1 MFENL
6 FNLGKK
12 IWNEPR
18 AFFMKSG
25 IFKDIIGSLV
35 IIIIFSII
43 ITSEFINIIS
53 PFSIILLII
62 KIYFGISKI
71 NGLNN
76 YSDNLFT
83 NISTNI
89 QDIIENTKNKETIY
103 IDVLKNYLP
112 VIILNGL
119 LMITLYVIFTTKL
132 RVELSLASNCAKSNY
147 TVEYTTLRKKINDF
161 ARNNDEMLKS
171 YLIILIIC
179 FVSALLG
186 IFYILYNDIIEIQ
199 YVMIIPI
206 LIFLIIFASMII
218 DRIDKNNFDNQFDD
232 DTKLNTAKSFKQAI
246 EYFKLLALPF
256 IGLFGVSL
264 LIV

>member
-1 MFENL
+1 MFGSL
-6 FNLGKK
+6 
-12 IWNEPR
+12 
-18 AFFMKSG
+18 AKSG
-25 IFKDIIGSLV
+25 ILKDIIGSIV
-35 IIIIFSII
+35 FITIFSII

-62 KIYFGISKI
+62 KVSFGISKI

-83 NISTNI
+83 NIKKNI
-89 QDIIENTKNKETIY
+89 DDILENTKNKETIY
-103 IDVLKNYLP
+103 IDVIKNYLP

-179 FVSALLG
+179 FILALLV

-218 DRIDKNNFDNQFDD
+218 DRIDKNNFDNHFDQD
-232 DTKLNTAKSFKQAI
+232 ATLNDAKSFKQAI

>member
-1 MFENL
+1 MFDSL
-6 FNLGKK
+6 
-12 IWNEPR
+12 
-18 AFFMKSG
+18 AKSG
-25 IFKDIIGSLV
+25 ILKDIIGFLV
-35 IIIIFSII
+35 FIIIFLLII
-43 ITSEFINIIS
+43 GSEFANIIS

-62 KIYFGISKI
+62 KVYFGISKI
-71 NGLNN
+71 NGLNY
-76 YSDNLFT
+76 YSDSFFK
-83 NISTNI
+83 NIYANI
-89 QDIIENTKNKETIY
+89 KDIVENTKNKETIV

-112 VIILNGL
+112 VIILNGF

-132 RVELSLASNCAKSNY
+132 RVELSLASNCTKSNY

-179 FVSALLG
+179 FVSALLV

-218 DRIDKNNFDNQFDD
+218 DRIDKNNFDNHFDQD
-232 DTKLNTAKSFKQAI
+232 ETLKKAKSFKQAI
-246 EYFKLLALPF
+246 EFFKFLALSPF

-264 LIV
+264 FIV

>member
-1 MFENL
+1 MFDSL
-6 FNLGKK
+6 
-12 IWNEPR
+12 
-18 AFFMKSG
+18 AKSG
-25 IFKDIIGSLV
+25 ILKDIIGFLV
-35 IIIIFSII
+35 FIIIFLLII
-43 ITSEFINIIS
+43 GSEFANIIS

-62 KIYFGISKI
+62 KVYFGISKI
-71 NGLNN
+71 NGLNY
-76 YSDNLFT
+76 YSDSFFK
-83 NISTNI
+83 NIYANI
-89 QDIIENTKNKETIY
+89 KDIVENTKNKKNID
-103 IDVLKNYLP
+103 IDVLKSYLP

-119 LMITLYVIFTTKL
+119 LMITLYVIFITKL
-132 RVELSLASNCAKSNY
+132 RVELSLASNCTKSNY

-171 YLIILIIC
+171 YLIILIIS

-218 DRIDKNNFDNQFDD
+218 DRIDKDNFDNQFDD
-232 DTKLNTAKSFKQAI
+232 DTKLNTAKSLKQFI

-264 LIV
+264 FIV

>member
-1 MFENL
+1 MFDSFGKSNI
-6 FNLGKK
+6 FN
-12 IWNEPR
+12 
-18 AFFMKSG
+18 
-25 IFKDIIGSLV
+25 KDIIGSLV
-35 IIIIFSII
+35 IIIIISII
-43 ITSEFINIIS
+43 LTSEVSNIIS

-62 KIYFGISKI
+62 KVSFGISKI

-83 NISTNI
+83 NIKKNI
-89 QDIIENTKNKETIY
+89 DDILENTKNKETLV
-103 IDVLKNYLP
+103 IDVFKNYLP

-179 FVSALLG
+179 FVSALLI

-199 YVMIIPI
+199 YVIIIPI

-218 DRIDKNNFDNQFDD
+218 DRIDKNNFDNHFDD
-232 DTKLNTAKSFKQAI
+232 DETLNNAKSLKQAI
-246 EYFKLLALPF
+246 EYFKFLALPF

>member
-1 MFENL
+1 MFDSFGKSNI
-6 FNLGKK
+6 FN
-12 IWNEPR
+12 
-18 AFFMKSG
+18 
-25 IFKDIIGSLV
+25 KDIIGSLV
-35 IIIIFSII
+35 IIIIISII
-43 ITSEFINIIS
+43 LTSEVSNIIS

-62 KIYFGISKI
+62 KVSFGISKI

-76 YSDNLFT
+76 YSDNHFT
-83 NISTNI
+83 NISANI
-89 QDIIENTKNKETIY
+89 SDILENTKNKETIY

-179 FVSALLG
+179 FVSALLI

-199 YVMIIPI
+199 YVIIIPI

-218 DRIDKNNFDNQFDD
+218 DRIDKNNFDNHFDD
-232 DTKLNTAKSFKQAI
+232 DETLNNAKSLKQAI
-246 EYFKLLALPF
+246 EYFKFLALPF

>member
-1 MFENL
+1 MFDSFGKSNI
-6 FNLGKK
+6 FN
-12 IWNEPR
+12 
-18 AFFMKSG
+18 
-25 IFKDIIGSLV
+25 KDIIGSLV
-35 IIIIFSII
+35 IIIIISII
-43 ITSEFINIIS
+43 LTSEVSNIIS

-62 KIYFGISKI
+62 KVSFGISKI

-76 YSDNLFT
+76 YSDNIFT
-83 NISTNI
+83 NIKKNI
-89 QDIIENTKNKETIY
+89 DDILENTKNKETLV
-103 IDVLKNYLP
+103 IDVFKNYLP

-179 FVSALLG
+179 FVSALLI

-199 YVMIIPI
+199 YVIIIPI

-218 DRIDKNNFDNQFDD
+218 DRIDKNNFDNHFDD
-232 DTKLNTAKSFKQAI
+232 DETLNNAKSLKQAI
-246 EYFKLLALPF
+246 EYFKFLALPF

>member
-1 MFENL
+1 MFDSFGKSNI
-6 FNLGKK
+6 FN
-12 IWNEPR
+12 
-18 AFFMKSG
+18 
-25 IFKDIIGSLV
+25 KDIIGSLV
-35 IIIIFSII
+35 IIIIISII
-43 ITSEFINIIS
+43 LTSEVSNIIS

-62 KIYFGISKI
+62 KVSFGISKI

-83 NISTNI
+83 NIKKNI
-89 QDIIENTKNKETIY
+89 DDILENTKNKETIY

-179 FVSALLG
+179 FVSALLI

-199 YVMIIPI
+199 YVIIIPI

-218 DRIDKNNFDNQFDD
+218 DRIDKNNFDNHFDD
-232 DTKLNTAKSFKQAI
+232 DETLNNAKSLKQAI
-246 EYFKLLALPF
+246 EYFKFLALPF

>member
-1 MFENL
+1 MDIISMLKYL
-6 FNLGKK
+6 FNLVKY
-12 IWNEPR
+12 
-18 AFFMKSG
+18 F
-25 IFKDIIGSLV
+25 FKDIIGSFV

-62 KIYFGISKI
+62 KVSFGISKI

-89 QDIIENTKNKETIY
+89 DDILENTKNKETIY
-103 IDVLKNYLP
+103 IDVFKNYLP

-179 FVSALLG
+179 FISALLG

-218 DRIDKNNFDNQFDD
+218 DRIDKNNFDNHFDD
-232 DTKLNTAKSFKQAI
+232 DTKLNNAKSLKQFI
-246 EYFKLLALPF
+246 EYSKLLALPF

-264 LIV
+264 FIV

>member
-1 MFENL
+1 MFGSL
-6 FNLGKK
+6 
-12 IWNEPR
+12 
-18 AFFMKSG
+18 AKSG
-25 IFKDIIGSLV
+25 ILKDIIGSIV
-35 IIIIFSII
+35 FITIFSII

-62 KIYFGISKI
+62 KVSFGISKI

-83 NISTNI
+83 NIKKNI
-89 QDIIENTKNKETIY
+89 DDILENTKNKETIY
-103 IDVLKNYLP
+103 IDVIKNYLP

-179 FVSALLG
+179 FILALLV

-232 DTKLNTAKSFKQAI
+232 DTKLNTAKSLKQAI

>member
-1 MFENL
+1 MLKYL
-6 FNLGKK
+6 FNLVKY
-12 IWNEPR
+12 
-18 AFFMKSG
+18 F
-25 IFKDIIGSLV
+25 FKDIIGSFV
-35 IIIIFSII
+35 IIIIFSLI
-43 ITSEFINIIS
+43 ITFEFINIIS

-62 KIYFGISKI
+62 KVSFGISKI

-89 QDIIENTKNKETIY
+89 EDILENTKNKETIY
-103 IDVLKNYLP
+103 IDVFKNYLP

-199 YVMIIPI
+199 YVMMIPI

-232 DTKLNTAKSFKQAI
+232 DTKLNTAKSLKQFI

-256 IGLFGVSL
+256 IGLFTVSL
-264 LIV
+264 FIV

>member
-1 MFENL
+1 MFDSL
-6 FNLGKK
+6 
-12 IWNEPR
+12 
-18 AFFMKSG
+18 AKSG
-25 IFKDIIGSLV
+25 ILKDIIGFLV
-35 IIIIFSII
+35 FIIIFLLII
-43 ITSEFINIIS
+43 GSEFANIIS

-62 KIYFGISKI
+62 KVYFGISKI
-71 NGLNN
+71 NGLNY
-76 YSDNLFT
+76 YSDSFFK
-83 NISTNI
+83 NIYANI
-89 QDIIENTKNKETIY
+89 KDIVENTKNKKNID
-103 IDVLKNYLP
+103 IDVLKSYLP

-132 RVELSLASNCAKSNY
+132 RVELSLASNCTKSNY

-179 FVSALLG
+179 FVSALLV

-218 DRIDKNNFDNQFDD
+218 DRIDKNNFDNHFDQD
-232 DTKLNTAKSFKQAI
+232 ETLKKAKSFKQAI
-246 EYFKLLALPF
+246 EFFKFLALLPF

-264 LIV
+264 FIV

>member
-1 MFENL
+1 MFDSL
-6 FNLGKK
+6 
-12 IWNEPR
+12 
-18 AFFMKSG
+18 AKSG
-25 IFKDIIGSLV
+25 ILKDIIGFLV
-35 IIIIFSII
+35 FIIIFLLII
-43 ITSEFINIIS
+43 GSEFANIIS
-53 PFSIILLII
+53 SFSIILLII
-62 KIYFGISKI
+62 KVYFGISKI

-76 YSDNLFT
+76 YSDNPFI
-83 NISTNI
+83 NIKKNI
-89 QDIIENTKNKETIY
+89 DDILDNTKNKENID
-103 IDVLKNYLP
+103 IDVAKSYLP

-119 LMITLYVIFTTKL
+119 LMITLYVIFITKL
-132 RVELSLASNCAKSNY
+132 RVELSLASNCTKSNY

-179 FVSALLG
+179 FVSALLV

-218 DRIDKNNFDNQFDD
+218 DRIDKNNFDNHFDQD
-232 DTKLNTAKSFKQAI
+232 ETLKKAKSFKQAI
-246 EYFKLLALPF
+246 EFFKFLALPF

-264 LIV
+264 FIV

>member
-1 MFENL
+1 MGIKSMFGSL
-6 FNLGKK
+6 
-12 IWNEPR
+12 
-18 AFFMKSG
+18 AKSG
-25 IFKDIIGSLV
+25 KLKDIIGSIV
-35 IIIIFSII
+35 FITIFSII
-43 ITSEFINIIS
+43 IIGSEFINIIS

-62 KIYFGISKI
+62 KVSFGISKI

-76 YSDNLFT
+76 YSDNHFT
-83 NISTNI
+83 NISANI
-89 QDIIENTKNKETIY
+89 SDILENTKNKETLV
-103 IDVLKNYLP
+103 IDVFKNYLP

-179 FVSALLG
+179 FVSALLI

-199 YVMIIPI
+199 YVIIIPI

-218 DRIDKNNFDNQFDD
+218 DRIDKNNFDNHFDD
-232 DTKLNTAKSFKQAI
+232 DETLNNAKSLKQAI
-246 EYFKLLALPF
+246 EYFKFLALPF

>member
-1 MFENL
+1 MFDSL
-6 FNLGKK
+6 
-12 IWNEPR
+12 
-18 AFFMKSG
+18 AKSG

-35 IIIIFSII
+35 IIIIISII
-43 ITSEFINIIS
+43 LTEFINIIS

-62 KIYFGISKI
+62 KVSFGISKI

-76 YSDNLFT
+76 YSDSFFT
-83 NISTNI
+83 NIKTNI
-89 QDIIENTKNKETIY
+89 SDILENTKNKENVLINA
-103 IDVLKNYLP
+103 LKNYLP

-179 FVSALLG
+179 FILALLV

-218 DRIDKNNFDNQFDD
+218 DRIDKNNFDNHFDQD
-232 DTKLNTAKSFKQAI
+232 ETLKKAKSFKQAI
-246 EYFKLLALPF
+246 EFSKFLALPF

>member
-1 MFENL
+1 MFDSL
-6 FNLGKK
+6 
-12 IWNEPR
+12 
-18 AFFMKSG
+18 AKSG

-35 IIIIFSII
+35 IIIIISII
-43 ITSEFINIIS
+43 LTEFINIIS

-62 KIYFGISKI
+62 KVSFGISKI

-76 YSDNLFT
+76 YSDSFSTNIKT
-83 NISTNI
+83 NIS
-89 QDIIENTKNKETIY
+89 DILENTKNKENVLINA
-103 IDVLKNYLP
+103 LKNYLP

-179 FVSALLG
+179 FILALLV
-186 IFYILYNDIIEIQ
+186 IFCILYNDIIEIQ

-218 DRIDKNNFDNQFDD
+218 DRIDKNNFDNHFDQD
-232 DTKLNTAKSFKQAI
+232 ETLKKAKSFKQAI
-246 EYFKLLALPF
+246 EFSKFLALPF

>member
-1 MFENL
+1 MFGSL
-6 FNLGKK
+6 
-12 IWNEPR
+12 
-18 AFFMKSG
+18 AKSG
-25 IFKDIIGSLV
+25 ILKDIIGSIV
-35 IIIIFSII
+35 FITIFSII

-62 KIYFGISKI
+62 KVSFGISKI

-83 NISTNI
+83 NIKKNI
-89 QDIIENTKNKETIY
+89 DDILENTKNKETIY
-103 IDVLKNYLP
+103 IDVIKNYLP

-179 FVSALLG
+179 FILALLV

-218 DRIDKNNFDNQFDD
+218 DRIDKNNFDNHFDQD
-232 DTKLNTAKSFKQAI
+232 ATLNDAKSFKQVLNP
-246 EYFKLLALPF
+246 LL
-256 IGLFGVSL
+256 
-264 LIV
+264 

>member
-1 MFENL
+1 MFDSL
-6 FNLGKK
+6 
-12 IWNEPR
+12 
-18 AFFMKSG
+18 AKSG
-25 IFKDIIGSLV
+25 ILKDIIGFLV
-35 IIIIFSII
+35 FIIIFLLII
-43 ITSEFINIIS
+43 GSEFANIIS

-62 KIYFGISKI
+62 KVYFGISKI
-71 NGLNN
+71 NGLNY
-76 YSDNLFT
+76 YSDSFFK
-83 NISTNI
+83 NIYANI
-89 QDIIENTKNKETIY
+89 KDIVENTKNKKNID
-103 IDVLKNYLP
+103 IDVLKSYLP

-132 RVELSLASNCAKSNY
+132 RVELSLASNCTKSNY
-147 TVEYTTLRKKINDF
+147 TVEYTTLRKKINDI

-179 FVSALLG
+179 FVSALLV

-218 DRIDKNNFDNQFDD
+218 DRIDKNNFDNHFDQD
-232 DTKLNTAKSFKQAI
+232 ETLKKAKSFKQAI
-246 EYFKLLALPF
+246 EFFKFLALLPF

-264 LIV
+264 FIV

>member
-1 MFENL
+1 MFDSL
-6 FNLGKK
+6 
-12 IWNEPR
+12 
-18 AFFMKSG
+18 AKSG

-35 IIIIFSII
+35 IIIIISII
-43 ITSEFINIIS
+43 LTEFINIIS

-62 KIYFGISKI
+62 KVSFGISKI

-76 YSDNLFT
+76 YSDSFFT
-83 NISTNI
+83 NISANI
-89 QDIIENTKNKETIY
+89 YDILENTKNKENVLINA
-103 IDVLKNYLP
+103 LKNYLP

-179 FVSALLG
+179 FILALLV

-218 DRIDKNNFDNQFDD
+218 DRIDKNNFDNHFDQD
-232 DTKLNTAKSFKQAI
+232 ETLKKAKSFKQAI
-246 EYFKLLALPF
+246 EFSKFLALPF

>member
-1 MFENL
+1 MFDSFGKSNI
-6 FNLGKK
+6 FN
-12 IWNEPR
+12 
-18 AFFMKSG
+18 
-25 IFKDIIGSLV
+25 KDIIGSIV
-35 IIIIFSII
+35 FITIFSII
-43 ITSEFINIIS
+43 IIGSEFINIIS

-62 KIYFGISKI
+62 KVSFGISKI

-76 YSDNLFT
+76 YSDNHFT
-83 NISTNI
+83 NIKKNI
-89 QDIIENTKNKETIY
+89 DDILENTKNKETIY

-179 FVSALLG
+179 FVSALLI

-199 YVMIIPI
+199 YVIIIPI

-218 DRIDKNNFDNQFDD
+218 DRIDKNNFDNHFDD
-232 DTKLNTAKSFKQAI
+232 DETLNNAKSLKQAI
-246 EYFKLLALPF
+246 EYFKFLALPF

>member
-1 MFENL
+1 MFGS
-6 FNLGKK
+6 F
-12 IWNEPR
+12 
-18 AFFMKSG
+18 AKSG
-25 IFKDIIGSLV
+25 ILKDIIGSLV
-35 IIIIFSII
+35 IITILSII
-43 ITSEFINIIS
+43 LTSEFINIIS

-62 KIYFGISKI
+62 KVSFGISKI

-76 YSDNLFT
+76 YSDSFFT
-83 NISTNI
+83 NISANI
-89 QDIIENTKNKETIY
+89 GDILENTKNKETIY

-179 FVSALLG
+179 FVSALLV

-199 YVMIIPI
+199 YVIIIPI

-218 DRIDKNNFDNQFDD
+218 DRIDKNNFDNHFDD
-232 DTKLNTAKSFKQAI
+232 DETLNNAKSLKQAI
-246 EYFKLLALPF
+246 EYFKFLALPF